1 MSARIPSGTTYVKSI
16 DHPAPI
22 LFLHCALFMSGN
34 QIIGDAMFRVITFQ
48 GQENVSEP
56 FEYTV
61 ELHGNTHRDS
71 QHGAH
76 TLHFS
81 EIVGR
86 PMTIGVQYPTD
97 QAERDVMSAR
107 FMKLVN
113 GTGGALER
121 ASVSLFNGIVTSFA
135 MDQPGVY
142 RATLKPAL
150 WKLTLTNSYR
160 VHTHTNICD
169 LIASLMKAH
178 RIDYSIDALCGNSS
192 MAQTRYQ
199 DWLQAGESDYEL
211 LRRLMA
217 KAHIYYYVVHSATS
231 HQVIFAN
238 RADYRHVYPD
248 RRALRYTYTSLDE
261 LGTQQVDV
269 ISQYSYQESLTS
281 SGVQTVFT
289 RQEAAWEDDAVA
301 RHESFYAKSQ
311 SDVGEL
317 PFTQYKMFQY
327 GTSDS
332 EVSHFV
338 ESTRRSLQ
346 TSGSTLTG
354 SSFCPFFRVGYQFA
368 LSNQPMTARPMP
380 IQTSLDG
387 KSFVLTSVKHNASQD
402 GSYRC
407 EFSAA
412 QAEGFITPF
421 SLAETQ
427 QGTLI
432 ATVVDHNDDNAPRDW
447 RYYTKA
453 PFDPQTSEMSDSAA
467 NPDTLRAMGV
477 WVKFSTDAQAQP
489 VWIKL
494 APHMQ
499 TVPEIGVSVLVTRAQ
514 DESELPE
521 IQSTIQANGSRV
533 IMPSGWTAN
542 THVGNSYSTS
552 YSDGKSIRYGQNSV
566 ADLSAAIELVTEA
579 YASGSYRDASFS
591 QGAGYNYSRSETM
604 QEGLLGYSL
613 SYGSNFS
620 QSWAKQSHSFSAIG
634 QSYNESVLGLYDPAA
649 QQPVTPP
656 PQAATAV
663 TTNLTTVNG
672 NSWSDAKNY
681 GDVNSIALTQGN
693 TVNQSSFTGDVN
705 STTTHVGQVNNTTT
719 VTGSSDNT
727 STYNGTVSSTTTHN
741 ALVSSTTTINA
752 DSDTSNTV
760 SGTSTTNS
768 TTAISSNSSMTG
780 VSTNSSMT
788 GVQVATNLVGVTT
801 TTDMTGV
808 SNTTSLVGASNRTS
822 ISGATLDTTI
832 AGSATQ
838 VSITGNSNDIKMNGP
853 GFSFNETAEQPEI
866 NMSDVNI
873 TMIALIQ
880 IYM

>member
-1 MSARIPSGTTYVKSI
+1 MNARIPTGTTRVTPT
-16 DHPAPI
+16 DHPAPL
-22 LFLHCALFMSGN
+22 LFLHCALFISGN
-34 QIIGDAMFRVITFQ
+34 QIIGDATFRVMTFQ
-48 GQENVSEP
+48 GQESVSEP

-61 ELHGNTHRDS
+61 ELHGNTEA
-71 QHGAH
+71 QLHGPNS
-76 TLHFS
+76 LHFS

-86 PMTIGVQYPTD
+86 SMTIGVQYPTD
-97 QAERDVMSAR
+97 RAERDVMSAR

-113 GTGGALER
+113 GTGGALEP

-160 VHTHTNICD
+160 VHTQTNICD
-169 LIASLMKAH
+169 LIAALMKAH
-178 RIDYSIDALCGNSS
+178 RIDYSIQGISGNDNL
-192 MAQTRYQ
+192 AQTRVQ

-217 KAHIYYYVVHSATS
+217 KAHIYYYVVHSAS
-231 HQVIFAN
+231 NHQVIFAN
-238 RADYRHVYPD
+238 RADYRSVYPD
-248 RRALRYTYTSLDE
+248 RRALRYTSTSIDQ
-261 LGTQQVDV
+261 LGVEQVDV

-281 SGVQTVFT
+281 SGVQTAFT
-289 RQEAAWEDDAVA
+289 RQQAAWEDDAVA

-311 SDVGEL
+311 NDVGEL

-327 GTSDS
+327 GVSES
-332 EVSHFV
+332 EVSHFTK
-338 ESTRRSLQ
+338 STLRSLQ
-346 TSGSTLTG
+346 TSGTTLSG
-354 SSFCPFFRVGYQFA
+354 ASYCPFFRVGYEFSLA
-368 LSNQPMTARPMP
+368 NHPMTADPMP
-380 IQTSLDG
+380 VRASLDG
-387 KSFVLTSVKHNASQD
+387 KSFVLTSVKHKASQD
-402 GSYRC
+402 GNYQC

-421 SLAETQ
+421 SLTETQ

-432 ATVVDHNDDNAPRDW
+432 ATVVDHSDDNAPKDW
-447 RYYTKA
+447 RYYSKT
-453 PFDPQTSEMSDSAA
+453 PFDPQTSELLDSDAS
-467 NPDTLRAMGV
+467 PDILRAMGV

-533 IMPSGWTAN
+533 IMPSGWTAS

-552 YSDGKSIRYGQNSV
+552 YSDGKSIRFGQNST
-566 ADLSAAIELVTEA
+566 ADLPGAIDLVTEA
-579 YASGSYRDASFS
+579 YGSGNFRDANFT

-613 SYGSNFS
+613 SFGSNFN
-620 QSWAKQSHSFSAIG
+620 QSWAKQNHSFSAVG
-634 QSYNESVLGLYDPAA
+634 QSYNESVLGQYDPTT
-649 QQPVTPP
+649 QQPVAPSA
-656 PQAATAV
+656 QASAAV
-663 TTNLTTVNG
+663 TANLTTVYG
-672 NSWSDAKNY
+672 NSWNDSKNY
-681 GDVNSIALTQGN
+681 GNVHSGATTEGN
-693 TVNQSSFTGDVN
+693 TVNLSSFTGDV
-705 STTTHVGQVNNTTT
+705 TTDSKHVGQVINNTE
-719 VTGSSDNT
+719 VTGVSSNT
-727 STYNGTVSSTTTHN
+727 SLYNGAVISNTTHN
-741 ALVSSTTTINA
+741 DLLSSITTINA
-752 DSDTSNTV
+752 DSSTSNTV
-760 SGTSTTNS
+760 TGTSSNDT

-780 VSTNSSMT
+780 IASNSSMT
-788 GVQVATNLVGVTT
+788 GVQTTLNMVGVTY

-808 SNTTSLVGASNRTS
+808 SNVTSLTGASNRTN
-822 ISGATLDTTI
+822 IAGATVDTTI
-832 AGSATQ
+832 AGSVTQ
-838 VSITGNSNDIKMNGP
+838 ISMTANSNNITMNGP
-853 GFSFNETAEQPEI
+853 GFIYNETAEQPQI
-866 NMSDVNI
+866 NMTDVNI